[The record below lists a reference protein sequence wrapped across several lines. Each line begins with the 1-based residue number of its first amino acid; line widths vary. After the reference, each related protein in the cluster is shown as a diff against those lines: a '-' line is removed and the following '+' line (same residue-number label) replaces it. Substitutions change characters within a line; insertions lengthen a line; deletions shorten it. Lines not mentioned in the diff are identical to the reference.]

1 MPPLDTARPTGRRW
15 KRQTFPCHPD
25 TTGRL
30 ADADDGSPAA
40 AVSILGLSGMG
51 VILLAD
57 HHRQRGEMVTVLL
70 ANAPRGVVYPVTCRV
85 TDAQANAE
93 HQWVLRAVFDRELG
107 NRELLALI

>member
-1 MPPLDTARPTGRRW
+1 MSPLDTSRPTGRRW

-30 ADADDGSPAA
+30 ADAGDGSPAE

-51 VILLAD
+51 VILMAD
-57 HHRQRGEMVTVLL
+57 HHRKPGQIVTVLL
-70 ANAPRGVVYPVTCRV
+70 ANAARGVVCPVTCRV

-93 HQWVLRAVFDRELG
+93 QQWVLRAVFDRELS